1 VSETKTEA
9 RRPAGATAAGSGRV
23 SSAARFADRARRVR
37 WRSRRRLLLWLL
49 AAVAVV
55 ALGVVLWT
63 GPVLLVRSVD
73 VQALGGP
80 ALTAAQV
87 AQVRERAQVPMRRP
101 LARVDTEAVAR
112 RAEQLPYVADVSVA
126 RGWPSTLRLQVRLR
140 VPVAA
145 VPTPQGIRLVDDE
158 GVAYARVDTAPA
170 GVPVVSVELG
180 GRQGRAALDAALSV
194 LSQLPDSLRE
204 SVKQVRATSPDSVR
218 LRVDGADVV
227 WGSADRTPRKAQIY
241 AALRA
246 VPAKVYDVSSPDTPV
261 TR

>member
-1 VSETKTEA
+1 MSGTKTST
-9 RRPAGATAAGSGRV
+9 RRPAGATAAGAGPV
-23 SSAARFADRARRVR
+23 SSASRFADRARLVR
-37 WRSRRRLLLWLL
+37 WRTRRRLLLWGL

-55 ALGVVLWT
+55 VLGAVLWT
-63 GPVLLVRSVD
+63 GPLLLVRSVS

-80 ALTAAQV
+80 ALTAGQV

-112 RAEQLPYVADVSVA
+112 RAERLPYVADVSVA

-145 VPTPQGIRLVDDE
+145 VPTPQGVRLVDDE
-158 GVAYARVDTAPA
+158 GVAYARVASAPA

-180 GRQGRAALDAALSV
+180 GNQGSAALDAALSV

>member
-1 VSETKTEA
+1 MSGTKTSP
-9 RRPAGATAAGSGRV
+9 RRPAGATAAGSGPA
-23 SSAARFADRARRVR
+23 SSAARFADRARLVR
-37 WRSRRRLLLWLL
+37 WRSRRRLLLSGL

-55 ALGVVLWT
+55 VLGAVLWT
-63 GPVLLVRSVD
+63 GPLLLVRSVS

-80 ALTAAQV
+80 ALTAEQV

-112 RAEQLPYVADVSVA
+112 RAERLPYVADVSVA

-145 VPTPQGIRLVDDE
+145 VPTPQGVRLVDDE
-158 GVAYARVDTAPA
+158 GVAYARVASAPA

-180 GRQGRAALDAALSV
+180 GNQGSAALDAALSV

>member
-1 VSETKTEA
+1 
-9 RRPAGATAAGSGRV
+9 
-23 SSAARFADRARRVR
+23 
-37 WRSRRRLLLWLL
+37 
-49 AAVAVV
+49 
-55 ALGVVLWT
+55 
-63 GPVLLVRSVD
+63 
-73 VQALGGP
+73 
-80 ALTAAQV
+80 
-87 AQVRERAQVPMRRP
+87 M
-101 LARVDTEAVAR
+101 
-112 RAEQLPYVADVSVA
+112 A
-126 RGWPSTLRLQVRLR
+126 RGWPSTLRLEVRLR

-145 VPTPQGIRLVDDE
+145 VPTPQGVRLVDDE
-158 GVAYARVDTAPA
+158 GVAYARVATAPA

-180 GRQGRAALDAALSV
+180 GNQGRAALDAALSV
-194 LSQLPDSLRE
+194 LSQLPDQLRE

>member
-1 VSETKTEA
+1 MSGTKTSP
-9 RRPAGATAAGSGRV
+9 RRPAGATAAGI
-23 SSAARFADRARRVR
+23 SSAARFADRARLVR
-37 WRSRRRLLLWLL
+37 WRSRRKLLLWAL

-55 ALGVVLWT
+55 ALGAVLWT
-63 GPVLLVRSVD
+63 GPVLLVRSVH
-73 VQALGGP
+73 VSALGGP
-80 ALTAAQV
+80 ALTASQV
-87 AQVRERAQVPMRRP
+87 AEVRERAKVPMQRP

-112 RAEQLPYVADVSVA
+112 RAERLPYVADVSAV
-126 RGWPSTLRLQVRLR
+126 RGWPSTLRLEVRLR

-145 VPTPQGIRLVDDE
+145 VPTPQGVRLVDDE
-158 GVAYARVDTAPA
+158 GVAYARVASAPA

-180 GRQGRAALDAALSV
+180 GNQGRAALDAALSV

-204 SVKQVRATSPDSVR
+204 SVKAVRATSPDSVR

-227 WGSADRTPRKAQIY
+227 WGSADRTPRKAEIY